1 VEDQKKNT
9 AQLKRIGAMI
19 EQRWSS
25 ERENGKEESGDEEE
39 EFKDG
44 PRESQ
49 EKVTL
54 LSVSC

>member
-1 VEDQKKNT
+1 
-9 AQLKRIGAMI
+9 MI

-39 EFKDG
+39 ESKDG